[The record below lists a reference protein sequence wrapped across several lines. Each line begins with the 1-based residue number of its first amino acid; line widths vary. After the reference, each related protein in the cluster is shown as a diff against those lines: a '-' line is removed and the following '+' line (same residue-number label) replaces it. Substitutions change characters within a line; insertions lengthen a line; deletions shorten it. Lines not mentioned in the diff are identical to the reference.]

1 MIAII
6 SDNRYAK
13 KRIWV
18 ESHISGFRFKE
29 WALRQDIL
37 QLLAE

>member
-13 KRIWV
+13 K
-18 ESHISGFRFKE
+18 ESGLNLTF
-29 WALRQDIL
+29 QDL
-37 QLLAE
+37 GLKNGH